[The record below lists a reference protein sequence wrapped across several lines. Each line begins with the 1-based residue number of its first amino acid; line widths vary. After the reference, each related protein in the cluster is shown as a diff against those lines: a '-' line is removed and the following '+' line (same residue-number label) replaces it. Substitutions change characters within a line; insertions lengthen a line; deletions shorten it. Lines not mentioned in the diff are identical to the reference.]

1 MQYRLN
7 IRTNLFLLIAGLAA
21 LLTSLGV
28 IGWKG
33 IQAGELLHFGWLLL
47 HSMVLLGVFLLGAF
61 GLGTLVMRVIG
72 SQDRG
77 RLSFYLYSSSLG
89 FGVLGHLTLALGVLG
104 AYTPTVTWALILG
117 SALLTPLEIIRGK
130 SAYRQAF
137 AQIKLPEFVS
147 WFSGILILLLAAN
160 WLYPLL
166 SDALL
171 PPLSWDEVAY
181 HLAIP
186 KIYIQNHALT
196 YISFIP
202 YSNWPLETEM
212 LFTLGLLLS
221 SETLTHLISWIAF
234 LLTCVGI
241 YIFGQRYF
249 GTRTGL
255 LSATVFSAT
264 PMVTT
269 LAGTALIELPLTLFT
284 FLATMTMVDW
294 LETQENNLWLLSA
307 LFGGLAASTKLNAAL
322 VPLILA
328 LFMAIVLFRRKCS
341 PSSVGKRFMIYGL
354 IAAGVVAPWYVKTW
368 IMTGNPFWP
377 FLFGILGGRNWDA
390 LGSEYLF
397 GFIRLPNMALTPA
410 NWLRGLWF
418 LTADPV
424 KFGPY
429 RVSLGWQYLILLP
442 FTIPALIRR
451 KPNPRR
457 ILRAMAILGLIF
469 YTSWFL
475 QTHQTRFLM
484 PTTAILALVA
494 AVGITWL
501 WQRKPGGWSFWPI
514 LIQGSLLIF
523 MLGTNW
529 LVSPVDRNHVASRWP
544 YLSGQITRDQFL
556 ESQIPGYDTY
566 LFANHNLPTD
576 AYVWLALYES
586 RGYYLDRDYM
596 WANPISQRAFPLES
610 FDNSDELAAALSK
623 LGFTHIIFRSAQ
635 LERYTYIRHG
645 KEVTALTQRLLAEHG
660 ELLYQSSE
668 LELYAL
674 RP

>member
-1 MQYRLN
+1 MHYRLN
-7 IRTNLFLLIAGLAA
+7 IRTNHFLLTAVLAA
-21 LLTSLGV
+21 LLTSLV
-28 IGWKG
+28 VVSWKE
-33 IQAGELLHFGWLLL
+33 IQVGELLHFGLLL
-47 HSMVLLGVFLLGAF
+47 LQNMVLLGLFLFAAF
-61 GLGTLVMRVIG
+61 GLGSLAMHMIG
-72 SQDRG
+72 LQDPG
-77 RLSFYLYSSSLG
+77 RATFYLYSLSLG
-89 FGVLGHLTLALGVLG
+89 FGVLGHLTLALGALG
-104 AYTPTVTWALILG
+104 AYNPTIAWALVLG
-117 SALLTPLEIIRGK
+117 SALLTPLEIIRCQ

-137 AQIKLPEFVS
+137 IQIKWPQYVS
-147 WFSGILILLLAAN
+147 WFSAILILLLASN

-171 PPLSWDEVAY
+171 PPLAWDEVAY

-186 KIYIQNHALT
+186 KLYIQNHSLT

-221 SETLTHLISWIAF
+221 SETLSHLISWTAF
-234 LLTCVGI
+234 LLTCIGI
-241 YIFGQRYF
+241 YIFGRRYF
-249 GTRTGL
+249 GRKSGL
-255 LSATVFSAT
+255 LSAAIFSTA

-284 FLATMTMVDW
+284 FLAIMAMVDW
-294 LETQENNLWLLSA
+294 LETQEINLWLLSA
-307 LFGGLAASTKLNAAL
+307 FFGGLAASTKLNAAL
-322 VPLILA
+322 VPLILG
-328 LFMAIVLFRRKCS
+328 LLMAIVLLSKKLS
-341 PSSVGKRFMIYGL
+341 PSSVGKRFIMYGL
-354 IAAGVVAPWYVKTW
+354 ISGGVVAPWYLKTW
-368 IMTGNPFWP
+368 ILTGNPFWP

-397 GFIRLPNMALTPA
+397 GFIRLPNMAMTPL
-410 NWLRGLWF
+410 NWLRGPWF
-418 LTADPV
+418 LTTNPV

-429 RVSLGWQYLILLP
+429 RVSLGWLYLILLP
-442 FTIPALIRR
+442 ISIPAMIKW

-457 ILRAMAILGLIF
+457 ILGATAILGLIF

-494 AVGITWL
+494 AAGITWL
-501 WQRKPGGWSFWPI
+501 WQRKPGGWSSWPT

-529 LVSPVDRNHVASRWP
+529 LASPVDRNHVASRWP
-544 YLSGQITRDQFL
+544 YLSGQITRDRFL

-566 LFANHNLPTD
+566 LFANQNLPSD

-596 WANPISQRAFPLES
+596 WANPISQRALPLES
-610 FDNSDELAAALSK
+610 FDNSDELATALSK
-623 LGFTHIIFRSAQ
+623 RGFTHIIFRSAQ

-645 KEVTALTQRLLAEHG
+645 IEITDLTQRLLAEHA